1 MSKATSNSSKKTQ
14 DAENPAKLDPE
25 ILGKIVTLRSQVRE
39 SFGKIVMALMG
50 LPRYR
55 HLSLCDLQPMI
66 LEPLIR
72 DRLAIA
78 QPKAAEN
85 SDLAD
90 IAGFAIW
97 ASVSEEVRRQT
108 PLADQ
113 GGLWPVRSKPA
124 DWASGEI
131 NWLFDVIAPDRKIT
145 GQVIAN
151 FKQVI
156 KEGDL
161 RLHPLVARLVEPEM
175 LEKMG
180 AMPRDAAERPDE
192 NAQAH

>member
-97 ASVSEEVRRQT
+97 ASVSEEVDAKIREQIKAGSGRCGLT
-108 PLADQ
+108 PSIGHLA
-113 GGLWPVRSKPA
+113 RS
-124 DWASGEI
+124 
-131 NWLFDVIAPDRKIT
+131 T
-145 GQVIAN
+145 GCST
-151 FKQVI
+151 
-156 KEGDL
+156 
-161 RLHPLVARLVEPEM
+161 
-175 LEKMG
+175 
-180 AMPRDAAERPDE
+180 
-192 NAQAH
+192 